1 MESLCSTLLAIGEIN
16 RGSPEAALATA
27 RYALRI
33 GLEIGNEWAQVN
45 AMVLLGY
52 GLWETGE
59 YAEALRLAQRG
70 LETSRKVQHPGA
82 ILMLT
87 VLDSTLRMTLGLEV
101 AHAALLEALDVA
113 GTKLPPVWKTTAV
126 SKLCTNRAL
135 VGDQEA
141 ALRYALEAI
150 AIRVAAP
157 AKLIFFDF
165 ERHYET
171 EVLLR
176 SGEESLARE
185 EVRRLGES
193 VGQNKRFRLAHLRML
208 TTLSRW
214 DGDIR
219 GTQAHL
225 REAEALAQEIRL
237 PGELWQIR
245 AALGELHE
253 ECGDDALA
261 RAAFLQA
268 AQTLQSLAGRIDMPA
283 LRESFLAASQVRHV
297 LDR

>member
-1 MESLCSTLLAIGEIN
+1 LLAIGEIN
-16 RGSPEAALATA
+16 RGSPGAALPAA
-27 RYALRI
+27 RHALRI
-33 GLEIGNEWAQVN
+33 GREIGNEWAQVN

-87 VLDSTLRMTLGLEV
+87 VLGSTLRTTLGLED
-101 AHAALLEALDVA
+101 AHAALLEALAAA
-113 GTKLPPVWKTTAV
+113 GAKLPPVWKTTVV

-141 ALRYALEAI
+141 AWRYALEAM
-150 AIRVAAP
+150 AIRAAAP
-157 AKLIFFDF
+157 ARLIFFDF

-176 SGEESLARE
+176 SGEESLACE
-185 EVRRLGES
+185 EVRHLGES
-193 VGQNKRFRLAHLRML
+193 VGQNKRFRLVHLRML

-214 DGDIR
+214 DGDI
-219 GTQAHL
+219 GGALVHL
-225 REAEALAQEIRL
+225 REAEGLAQEIGL
-237 PGELWQIR
+237 PGELWQLR

-253 ECGDDALA
+253 ERGEEERARDAFSRTAETLRSLASRIDDPT
-261 RAAFLQA
+261 LQA
-268 AQTLQSLAGRIDMPA
+268 
-283 LRESFLAASQVRHV
+283 SFLGTPRARHV
-297 LDR
+297 LER